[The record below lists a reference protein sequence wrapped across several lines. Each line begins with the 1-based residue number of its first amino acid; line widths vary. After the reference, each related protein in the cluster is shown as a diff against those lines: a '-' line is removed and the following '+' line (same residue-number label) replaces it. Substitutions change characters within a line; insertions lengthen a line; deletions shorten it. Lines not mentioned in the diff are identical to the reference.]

1 MSFLSWLGLR
11 TDAKPLEIG
20 ADVPDAVLQDVQGT
34 EVHLAR
40 FYHQGHTLVYFY
52 PKADTPGCTKQ
63 ACSLRDEFVKLKERG
78 VEVIG
83 ISADR
88 PEKLRHFQKKL
99 HLPFLLLADHE
110 KNAAKAF
117 GVPMLLGM
125 HHRQSFLI
133 RNLKVVWRDL
143 NASSADQ
150 AVDVLRA
157 LDGVS

>member
-1 MSFLSWLGLR
+1 MSLLSWLGLK
-11 TDAKPLEIG
+11 TEAMPIEVG
-20 ADVPDAVLQDVQGT
+20 ADAPDAVVQDVQGT
-34 EVHLAR
+34 EIHLAR
-40 FYHQGHTLVYFY
+40 FYGQGHTLIYFY

-63 ACSLRDEFVKLKERG
+63 ACSLRDEFDTLQGRG

-88 PEKLRHFQKKL
+88 AEKQRHFQKKL
-99 HLPFLLLADHE
+99 RLPYMLLADHE

-133 RNLKVVWRDL
+133 KNLKIVWRDL
-143 NASSADQ
+143 NASTDDQ
-150 AVDVLRA
+150 AADVLRA
-157 LDGVS
+157 LDA